1 MSSLSSVP
9 LFFPKCGDDVYM
21 YVKICKTL
29 ISVAVIYCSLFLFLT
44 ENFSRTLVQAK
55 SCTISSFY
63 LMLYT
68 FTHKGRLGTDWNK
81 KYFIMISNKATSERK
96 ALCFYVSIYAGKN
109 ISDRYYNLSYLPH
122 RLDLFFFFEKLN
134 YRNVYSHNTV
144 DEYRRKCL
152 DNCLRIYVLIL
163 LVSCA

>member
-1 MSSLSSVP
+1 MGVIFNNLQLFRRRP
-9 LFFPKCGDDVYM
+9 RCRALAAYHCFFPSVVMMYIGR

-29 ISVAVIYCSLFLFLT
+29 ISVTVIYCSLFLFLT

-122 RLDLFFFFEKLN
+122 RLDLFFWKTELQKF
-134 YRNVYSHNTV
+134 
-144 DEYRRKCL
+144 
-152 DNCLRIYVLIL
+152 IL
-163 LVSCA
+163 P